1 MQGSWSRYSEKREG
15 FWSEKEE
22 MGIQLPQR
30 QLPEHVQTICTLIS
44 NG

>member
-1 MQGSWSRYSEKREG
+1 
-15 FWSEKEE
+15 